1 MEPLNLAVV
10 LYHNDPG
17 TAQALVA
24 SLSQHFGPVNLVRN
38 YQEVRSAIARQRADV
53 LVLDLEALDRESSR
67 ANAIRDLHREFP
79 SLCIV
84 AMHRL
89 ADDEVWTEAMNQGA
103 ADVCEPRNEQVV
115 DAVMRECRHCAAAA
129 A

>member
-1 MEPLNLAVV
+1 MEARNLVVV

-17 TAQALVA
+17 TAQALVV
-24 SLSQHFGPVNLVRN
+24 SLSQHCGPINLVRN
-38 YQEVRSAIARQRADV
+38 YEEVRSTIARHRPDV
-53 LVLDLEALDRESSR
+53 LVLDLEALDRETSR
-67 ANAIRDLHREFP
+67 ANAVADLHREFP

-84 AMHRL
+84 ATHRL

>member
-1 MEPLNLAVV
+1 MEARNLVVV

-17 TAQALVA
+17 TAQALMV
-24 SLSQHFGPVNLVRN
+24 SLSQHCGPVSLARN
-38 YQEVRSAIARQRADV
+38 YEEVRSTIARHRADV
-53 LVLDLEALDRESSR
+53 LVLDLEALGRESSR

-84 AMHRL
+84 ATHRL

-103 ADVCEPRNEQVV
+103 ADVCEPRNEKVV

>member
-1 MEPLNLAVV
+1 MEARNLAVV
-10 LYHNDPG
+10 LYHNDPR

-24 SLSQHFGPVNLVRN
+24 SLSKHCGPVNLVRN
-38 YQEVRSAIARQRADV
+38 YREVRSAIARQRADV
-53 LVLDLEALDRESSR
+53 LVLDLEALDRESAR

-84 AMHRL
+84 ATHRL

-115 DAVMRECRHCAAAA
+115 DAVMRECHHGAAAA